1 MTTDSFE
8 IMRVWIPLG
17 ENHADTQTTTYK
29 VFTPINTTK
38 TEEEWSKALQLSKA
52 GWELVGAI
60 PITAAGIH
68 NVAEFSY
75 SLTAGY
81 VLLFKR
87 RIQD

>member
-8 IMRVWIPLG
+8 IMRLWIPLG
-17 ENHADTQTTTYK
+17 EHHADTQTGTYK
-29 VFTPINTTK
+29 VFTPVNNTK
-38 TEEEWSKALQLSKA
+38 TEEEWSKALQLSKE

-60 PITAAGIH
+60 PITAAGVHIS
-68 NVAEFSY
+68 AELSY

-87 RIQD
+87 RI